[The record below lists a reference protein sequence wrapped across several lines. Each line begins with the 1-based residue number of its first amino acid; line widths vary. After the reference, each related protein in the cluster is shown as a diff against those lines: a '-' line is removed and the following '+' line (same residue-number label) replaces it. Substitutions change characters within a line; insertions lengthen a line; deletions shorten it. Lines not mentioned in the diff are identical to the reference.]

1 MKKVLLAYWDV
12 FLDAL
17 KDARWVLPIILAV
30 YFLIEFIEYKY
41 ATKLQNNKLLKG
53 NAGPVVGA
61 MIGSIPQCGFSVVS
75 ADLFSR
81 GAVSVGT
88 LLAVF
93 IATSDEAIPI
103 LIAHPESY
111 KSLFILILAKIV
123 LAIIVGFIASGLFKV
138 IFKNKT
144 KAVMVIETANLA
156 QVEHEHEELHNDEHD
171 EHNHDEHNTVHE
183 QQHQQDEVIGIHDG
197 CCHHHV
203 ETKKFDW
210 VHPLLHSLK
219 IFGFIILISFVF
231 GCITHI
237 WVGEERLFAFLS
249 QNAYLQPL
257 LAVIIG
263 LIPNCASSV
272 VLTELYV
279 IGGLRFSALLA
290 GLMVNAGLGIIFLL
304 KQNKKAKENLFVIL
318 TLIISALIV
327 GYAFVWLVI

>member
-1 MKKVLLAYWDV
+1 MKKVLLQYWDV

-53 NAGPVVGA
+53 KSGPVVGA

-111 KSLFILILAKIV
+111 KSLFVLILAKII
-123 LAIIVGFIASGLFKV
+123 LAIAIGFIASALFKV
-138 IFKNKT
+138 IFKSKLKFAT
-144 KAVMVIETANLA
+144 TTQKVDAE
-156 QVEHEHEELHNDEHD
+156 EHDKEHNIHKHD
-171 EHNHDEHNTVHE
+171 EHNKVHE
-183 QQHQQDEVIGIHDG
+183 LQHKIEEVKTIGIHDG

-219 IFGFIILISFVF
+219 IYGFIILISFIF
-231 GCITHI
+231 GCITNI
-237 WVGEERLFAFLS
+237 WIGEERLFAFLS

-263 LIPNCASSV
+263 FIPNCASSV
-272 VLTELYV
+272 VLTELYI
-279 IGGLRFSALLA
+279 IGGLRFGALLA

-304 KQNKKAKENLFVIL
+304 KQNKKAKENLFIIL

-327 GYAFVWLVI
+327 GYSFVWIII